1 MDRYSSTNTTGRL
14 LVVDD
19 EPLLAELLAEWIREK
34 WECETV
40 TTPADVVSQVDET
53 LDIVLLDRQMPGMSG
68 EAVLDAI
75 YEQLDVSLQVMM
87 VSGVAPDFDIIDLP
101 IDDYL
106 RKPVERPILQA
117 KIEQLFFRRTYRQD
131 VEEYFVC
138 AAKLDVLERVKAAGE
153 LAENDQ
159 YLSLRARADELRQ
172 EADATLGR
180 MSEHVA
186 EFHEMEA
193 DD

>member
-1 MDRYSSTNTTGRL
+1 MAVNSPTGKI

-19 EPLLAELLAEWIREK
+19 EALLANLLAEWIREK
-34 WECETV
+34 WTCETI
-40 TTPADVVSQVDET
+40 TTPSDVISHVDESVD
-53 LDIVLLDRQMPGMSG
+53 LVLLDRQMPGMSG
-68 EAVLDAI
+68 EAVLAEI
-75 YEQLDVSLQVMM
+75 HEQIEFPPQVMM

-106 RKPVERPILQA
+106 RKPVERPTLQA
-117 KIEQLFFRRTYRQD
+117 KIEQLFFRRTYRAD
-131 VEEYFVC
+131 VQEYFVC
-138 AAKLDVLERVKAAGE
+138 AAKLDVIERVKAAGE

-159 YLSLRARADELRQ
+159 YLELLTRADELRQ
-172 EADATLGR
+172 AADATLGR

-186 EFHEMEA
+186 EFHEMDA